1 VHGEGLLGA
10 AVANN
15 ARWCEAVCLSHGY
28 PGVFSSRL
36 WTSPDHD
43 LEFYPHVITLSP
55 DVAAPEAVM
64 ARDRSRPYAVK
75 DSFARLDLAPKGLEL
90 LFEGEWIARGLA
102 PAGHDDSGLCWN
114 VVTGARELGQ
124 WETAWTES
132 GSTSGR
138 MFRPDLLADPRC
150 TFLAGRREETP
161 IAGVIAYTARGVT
174 GISNLFGTGLPAGH
188 LWASARPAVAALR
201 PDLPVVGYEHGAD
214 LASAQEAGCQTLGPL
229 RVWVHDGIV
238 SDTVVAWR

>member
-1 VHGEGLLGA
+1 MHGEELLGA

-15 ARWCEAVCLSHGY
+15 ALWCEAVCLSHGY

-43 LEFYPHVITLSP
+43 LKLYPHVITLSP

-64 ARDRSRPYAVK
+64 AQDRSRPFAVK
-75 DSFARLDLAPKGLEL
+75 DSFARLDLAPRCLEL
-90 LFEGEWIARGLA
+90 LFKAEWIARGLG
-102 PAGHDDSGLCWN
+102 PSGHDDSGLCWTA
-114 VVTGARELGQ
+114 VTGARELGQ
-124 WETAWTES
+124 WETAWAGS

-138 MFRPDLLADPRC
+138 LFRPDLLADPRC
-150 TFLAGRREETP
+150 TFLAGRRGGTL
-161 IAGVIAYTARGVT
+161 ISGGIAYTARGVT

-188 LWASARPAVAALR
+188 LWASALQAVAALR

-214 LASAQEAGCQTLGPL
+214 LASARQAGCKTLGPL
-229 RVWVHDGIV
+229 RVWAAARG
-238 SDTVVAWR
+238 A